1 MPFVA
6 TEHRCDA
13 KGGNIMRR
21 KSTVAI
27 VISAVCLGIAV
38 YMPVLEG
45 QGQQKDNPGESE
57 IQRGFDI
64 APVPLDLTGLTRNLV
79 GLGSYYVNGPSDCI
93 GCHSGPNGYMSGG
106 NVFGPVLSR
115 NLTPDRFGLPG
126 GLTFAQFEQVIRLG
140 TDFKNLAPTPPG
152 NQLIVMPWPAY
163 RHGTDR
169 YVQALYEYLSAIP
182 CIEGGPGIPANR
194 C

>member
-1 MPFVA
+1 
-6 TEHRCDA
+6 
-13 KGGNIMRR
+13 
-21 KSTVAI
+21 
-27 VISAVCLGIAV
+27 
-38 YMPVLEG
+38 
-45 QGQQKDNPGESE
+45 
-57 IQRGFDI
+57 
-64 APVPLDLTGLTRNLV
+64 
-79 GLGSYYVNGPSDCI
+79 
-93 GCHSGPNGYMSGG
+93 MSGG